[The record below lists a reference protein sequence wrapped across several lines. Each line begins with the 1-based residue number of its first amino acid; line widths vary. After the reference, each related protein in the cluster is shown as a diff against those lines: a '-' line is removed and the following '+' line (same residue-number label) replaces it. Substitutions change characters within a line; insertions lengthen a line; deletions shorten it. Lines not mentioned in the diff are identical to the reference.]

1 MSPTS
6 AISYIIVAFSVVY
19 AFTLPAF
26 RDLSLLLDEKAAFAG
41 MVAKASEIEERKNT
55 LLAEFNKISASDIK
69 KIETL
74 IPTSLNFVKLVAD
87 IDSVAS
93 RHGISI
99 RQISSADN
107 SASAGSIEEAEN
119 NNGYKSA
126 TIGFEFMASYEDF
139 NNFMNDLER
148 SLRILDIKSVKVSS
162 GDKGI
167 YKYEVS
173 LDTYWSG

>member
-26 RDLSLLLDEKAAFAG
+26 RDLSLLLDEKAAFAD
-41 MVAKASEIEERKNT
+41 MVAKASEVEERKNT
-55 LLAEFNKISASDIK
+55 LLAEFNSISAADIK

-74 IPTSLNFVKLVAD
+74 IPTSLNFVKLAAD

-99 RQISSADN
+99 RQISSVDN

-126 TIGFEFMASYEDF
+126 TIAFEFSASYEDF
-139 NNFMNDLER
+139 NSFMNDLER

-173 LDTYWSG
+173 LDTYWSD